1 MAGGKLTPRQKMIN
15 LMYLVFIAMLAMNMS
30 KEVLSAFG
38 LMNEKFESANTS
50 SEQSNA
56 GLLMSLDQK
65 AAEAKGEFATA
76 AVTAHQ
82 VETASKEF
90 YAYIGGLKGDVLK
103 GFESDKE
110 TGKLPYESMDKGDN
124 IDNWFTGEGYT
135 AKGNDIIAHIN
146 TYKAAMKAALSDKK
160 YAAILAEV
168 EKKFDV
174 SDVKNKEGLKDK
186 YLAYHFK
193 GFPAVASLAKLSAWQ
208 NDVQKAE
215 SDVYSAAL
223 GKAAVAAASYSNYQ
237 AIVVLDK
244 NAYFQG
250 EKVTGKVVL
259 GRYDENTK
267 PTSFDLNGRP
277 GKIVAGQAVVE
288 MTAGAVGEQNING
301 KFTFL
306 EDGKSIPL
314 AFKGAYV
321 VVPRPNSA
329 TISADKMNVV
339 YRGVV
344 NPISVS
350 FAGVADNKVA
360 ASAPGLSSAGKPGK
374 YNMNPGQGTETTISV
389 TGTLPNGDK
398 VSDKKTFR
406 IKGIPGPTGTIRGED
421 GIVKGP
427 KSNLEIATI
436 GAKLVDFDFQ
446 VGLDV
451 VGFNLKVAGQP
462 TVVVSGNKL
471 NAQCKQILSRAG
483 KGDQVTISE
492 IKTKLV
498 GAGSYLLPRTA
509 PVIYEIQ

>member
-38 LMNEKFESANTS
+38 LMNEKFESANAA
-50 SEQSNA
+50 SEQTNA
-56 GLLMSLDQK
+56 AMLMSLDQK
-65 AAEAKGEFATA
+65 AAEAKGEFAIA
-76 AVTAHQ
+76 AVTAHK
-82 VETASKEF
+82 VEGASKEL
-90 YAYIGGLKGDVLK
+90 YAFIGGLKGDVLK
-103 GFESDKE
+103 GFEVEKE
-110 TGKLPYESMDKGDN
+110 TGKLPYEAMDKGDN
-124 IDNWFTGEGYT
+124 LDTWFTGEGYS
-135 AKGNDIIAHIN
+135 AKGKEVIAKIEK
-146 TYKAAMKAALSDKK
+146 YKATMKAALGTDKK

-168 EKKFDV
+168 EKKFDL

-186 YLAYHFK
+186 YLSYHFK

-208 NDVQKAE
+208 SDIEKTE
-215 SDVYSAAL
+215 SDIYSAAL

-267 PTSFDLNGRP
+267 PTSFEGP
-277 GKIVAGQAVVE
+277 GKIENGQAVISL
-288 MTAGAVGEQNING
+288 TAGGVGEQNING
-301 KFTFL
+301 QFSFL
-306 EDGKSIPL
+306 EDGKNIPL
-314 AFKGAYV
+314 KFKGTYV

-350 FAGVADNKVA
+350 FAGVDANKIV
-360 ASAPGLSSAGKPGK
+360 ASAPGLVSAGKAGQ
-374 YNMNPGQGTETTISV
+374 YNMSPGQGTETTISV

-398 VSDKKTFR
+398 VTDKKTFR
-406 IKGIPGPTGTIRGED
+406 IKGIPGPTGTIRGEM
-421 GIVKGP
+421 GVVKGP

-436 GAKLVDFDFQ
+436 GAKLLDFDFE

-451 VGFNLKVAGQP
+451 VGFNLKITGQP
-462 TVVVSGNKL
+462 TVVVAGNRL
-471 NAQCKQILSRAG
+471 NAQCKSALLKAG